1 MKWVLLNDYG
11 TDIHYNLTRYVYF
24 ITRQIL
30 STNVCLNQVKI
41 VSMIRKY
48 HNHKLQIN
56 PWPRKEEPHNTQE
69 TRGRQKGKTTSS
81 LFSINMIAKLEQTQ
95 SNGTNNQQRINNNRS
110 TTLERRI
117 LTLLH
122 YRTHTHYN
130 RLY

>member
-1 MKWVLLNDYG
+1 MKWVLLHDYG

-81 LFSINMIAKLEQTQ
+81 LFSINMIAKLEQ

>member
-56 PWPRKEEPHNTQE
+56 PWPRKEESHNTQE